1 MFALS
6 IGTLYSIYLILA
18 TSMELEYGELGLPNF
33 AKAAFFAVGAFAVGA
48 LAVRLGALL
57 AGIAW
62 EGEFKLRSYY
72 YATLVSSSI
81 ARNPLIGLV
90 IFIVP
95 TVVALVTAVALG
107 VLASYPALRLP
118 GDYLAISLIAFSELV
133 RIVTRNYEPLV
144 GGTFGAGV
152 PDFLAW
158 LGSPW
163 RELAKLCMSSSVAVC
178 VWAGYY
184 RLSTSPFGRTLR
196 AIRDDEVAAKA
207 FGKDVTRLRAWTM
220 AIGSGMAAL
229 AGVLYAFYMGSVS
242 PDDFTVSKT
251 FLVVLMVVLGGR
263 GNPLGPP
270 VGAAVYLLVDRAI
283 TLTKH
288 LIPMPFD
295 VNYASYIVL
304 GMTLVIIIMKRP
316 GGIVPEKPPITVK
329 IAPPLDSLREA
340 APPAKSRNVGNQL
353 AYSHK
358 PSE

>member
-1 MFALS
+1 MEVLTFLLS
-6 IGTLYSIYLILA
+6 VGTLYSIYLILA

-57 AGIAW
+57 MGIAW

-72 YATLVSSSI
+72 YTTLVSSGI
-81 ARNPLIGLV
+81 AREPLIGLT

-95 TVVALVTAVALG
+95 TTIALVTAMALG

-133 RIVTRNYEPLV
+133 RIVARNYEPLV

-163 RELAKLCMSSSVAVC
+163 REFARLCISSSVAIC
-178 VWAGYY
+178 VWTGY
-184 RLSTSPFGRTLR
+184 RKLSTSPFGRALR
-196 AIRDDEVAAKA
+196 AIRDDEVAAEA
-207 FGKDVTRLRAWTM
+207 FGKDVARLRAWTM

-229 AGVLYAFYMGSVS
+229 AGVLYAFYMGSVN
-242 PDDFTVSKT
+242 PDDFTVSRT

-283 TLTKH
+283 TFTKH

-295 VNYASYIVL
+295 VNYASYIIL
-304 GMTLVIIIMKRP
+304 GIALIVIIMKRP

-329 IAPPLDSLREA
+329 ITPPLGSSREA
-340 APPAKSRNVGNQL
+340 TTLAKSPQRG
-353 AYSHK
+353 
-358 PSE
+358 